1 MTIPRPDSILRLLS
15 LEDTTNSEILLKL
28 NYGMLEVHGQSE
40 SLDQSG
46 SPLLRASIRDI
57 NGEEQIV

>member
-40 SLDQSG
+40 SLDQGG